1 MVEDVTQREKL
12 ERQLNQSQR
21 LESLGQ
27 LAGGV
32 AHDFNNLLGVILNFA
47 AFAKEKVL
55 DERNG
60 APNANLQLAAKDL
73 DRVVRAGES
82 AARLTHQLLAFARRE
97 VVRPQSIDIN
107 AVVAELEPLVGRG
120 LGEHIEFV
128 TSPGKDLWPASMD
141 PGQLEQVLTNLAVN
155 ARDAMPK
162 GGKLIIDCENV
173 EVDAAYAAGKPGLTP
188 GRFVRIRVTD
198 TGSGMDAATLR
209 RAFEP
214 FFTTSPKAR
223 APDLG
228 WRPCMGS
235 SPRRAATSPFSRS
248 SA

>member
-1 MVEDVTQREKL
+1 MCIRDR
-12 ERQLNQSQR
+12 SHR

-128 TSPGKDLWPASMD
+128 TSPGKD
-141 PGQLEQVLTNLAVN
+141 
-155 ARDAMPK
+155 
-162 GGKLIIDCENV
+162 
-173 EVDAAYAAGKPGLTP
+173 
-188 GRFVRIRVTD
+188 
-198 TGSGMDAATLR
+198 
-209 RAFEP
+209 
-214 FFTTSPKAR
+214 
-223 APDLG
+223 
-228 WRPCMGS
+228 
-235 SPRRAATSPFSRS
+235 
-248 SA
+248 